1 MAQATESA
9 FLDAGGQ
16 GMTVND
22 LAERF
27 GPLPLAR
34 IRFNPFPGTATE
46 QDVVEIREREDRLYE
61 LVDGVLVEKAMGA
74 YESYLAMLLGR
85 LLGNHVADGKLGV
98 ILGADGMMRLMPG
111 LIRIPDLSFIVRERL
126 PGGRVPRTPMA
137 ERAPDLAVE
146 VISKSNTPREMA
158 QKLEE
163 YFAAGAREVWH
174 IYPDSRELHLFTAA
188 DTVHVYQETDVLCGT
203 PLLPGFRLSLAEY
216 FAEPAEE

>member
-1 MAQATESA
+1 MAQATEST
-9 FLDAGGQ
+9 FLDAEGQ
-16 GMTVND
+16 GMTVSD

-27 GPLPLAR
+27 GPIPLAR

-46 QDVVEIREREDRLYE
+46 QDVVEIRKREDRLYE

-85 LLGNHVADGKLGV
+85 LLGNHVADGKSGV

-111 LIRIPDLSFIVRERL
+111 LIRIPDLSFIARERL

-146 VISKSNTPREMA
+146 VISKGNAPREMS
-158 QKLEE
+158 QKLKE
-163 YFAAGAREVWH
+163 YFAAGARG
-174 IYPDSRELHLFTAA
+174 LAHLF
-188 DTVHVYQETDVLCGT
+188 
-203 PLLPGFRLSLAEY
+203 
-216 FAEPAEE
+216 